1 MITNNGER
9 NPNLQKQYDSIK
21 TTPKTTTKKTTGNK
35 TSTVN
40 KTTTAKVTGS
50 SSTSGTLTTVKEQ
63 PKKSSNSS
71 RSSSS
76 SSSSS
81 SERTKT
87 KKKTLSQAEKSAAL
101 NDLMDRATIGSSK
114 TYGLSFQS
122 SANKTYNQRR
132 QSLLEQ
138 ATKNGY
144 AVGQNTRTA
153 QNFRNTVNQKL
164 GSAILSG
171 KSPSEA
177 RSAEQQRLKKSAAAQ
192 KSVLRDQEKGRNRTV
207 SELDRQIKAIDS
219 ELAPLKNKIEGRY
232 PVISEKS
239 GKTKEAL
246 TEERSKLI
254 RKKKDVTGD
263 YGVLDSIY
271 NSLEAGAGQFNSGVT
286 STLHTVT
293 KKGADVLRAIE
304 SFTNGGVT
312 WDDFKNSG
320 WDFDK
325 LKFYKGDSPATD
337 SLFQTIE
344 DVDSSTKATTA

>member
-21 TTPKTTTKKTTGNK
+21 TTPKTTTKKTSGSK
-35 TSTVN
+35 TSAVN

-63 PKKSSNSS
+63 PKKSSSSS

-76 SSSSS
+76 SSS
-81 SERTKT
+81 ERTTT

-177 RSAEQQRLKKSAAAQ
+177 RNAEQQRLKKSAAAQ

-207 SELDRQIKAIDS
+207 SELDRQIKAIDKEIGAS
-219 ELAPLKNKIEGRY
+219 TQKTGRPDMQKVAERNEL
-232 PVISEKS
+232 
-239 GKTKEAL
+239 
-246 TEERSKLI
+246 SKQK
-254 RKKKDVTGD
+254 RAVSND
-263 YGVLDSIY
+263 YGVLE
-271 NSLEAGAGQFNSGVT
+271 SLWRSVEAGAGSFHSAVT
-286 STLHTVT
+286 STLNT
-293 KKGADVLRAIE
+293 GRNALM
-304 SFTNGGVT
+304 
-312 WDDFKNSG
+312 
-320 WDFDK
+320 
-325 LKFYKGDSPATD
+325 
-337 SLFQTIE
+337 
-344 DVDSSTKATTA
+344 